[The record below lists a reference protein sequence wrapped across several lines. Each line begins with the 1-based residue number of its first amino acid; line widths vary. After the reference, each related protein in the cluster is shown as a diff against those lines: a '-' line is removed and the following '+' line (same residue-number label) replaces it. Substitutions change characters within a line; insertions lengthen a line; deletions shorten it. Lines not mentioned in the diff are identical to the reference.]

1 MRRLALAFVPLL
13 AVSLGACAAKPMR
26 TGGPLPPQL
35 QTCQA
40 DAAQSA
46 IDAPATPERVEQIR
60 QQTHSRIVRV
70 LHPGQ
75 MVTME
80 FSGERVDVR
89 VDTQNIV
96 VAVGCG

>member
-35 QTCQA
+35 QTCRP

-46 IDAPATPERVEQIR
+46 IGAAATPERVEQIR
-60 QQTHSRIVRV
+60 QQTHSRVVRV

-89 VDTQNIV
+89 VDAQNIV
-96 VAVGCG
+96 LSVGCG

>member
-1 MRRLALAFVPLL
+1 MRRLALAFAPLL
-13 AVSLGACAAKPMR
+13 AVSLSACAAKPMR

-35 QTCQA
+35 QACQA

-46 IDAPATPERVEQIR
+46 IGALATPERVEQIR

-80 FSGERVDVR
+80 FNGERVDIR
-89 VDTQNIV
+89 VDAQGAI

>member
-1 MRRLALAFVPLL
+1 MRRLTLAFVPLL
-13 AVSLGACAAKPMR
+13 AVSLSACAAKPMR

-46 IDAPATPERVEQIR
+46 IGASATSERVEQIR
-60 QQTHSRIVRV
+60 QQTHSRIARV

-80 FSGERVDVR
+80 FNGERVDIR
-89 VDTQNIV
+89 VDAQGTV